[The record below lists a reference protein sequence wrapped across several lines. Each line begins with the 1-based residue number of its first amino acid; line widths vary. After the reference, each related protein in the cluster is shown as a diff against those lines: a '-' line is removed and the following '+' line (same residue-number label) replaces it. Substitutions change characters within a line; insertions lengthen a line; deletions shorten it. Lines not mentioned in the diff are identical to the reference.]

1 MPESQT
7 YGTVGAFGSK
17 VIEQDV
23 YQLVDS
29 LLWVQ
34 KVASSSLAILMGYSW
49 LPPLRAALRT
59 QRMPSPTL
67 R

>member
-1 MPESQT
+1 MVPHREVSMPESQT
-7 YGTVGAFGSK
+7 YGTVGACPQRGYPIGSK

-34 KVASSSLAILMGYSW
+34 KVASSSLAILR
-49 LPPLRAALRT
+49 LTAIN
-59 QRMPSPTL
+59 
-67 R
+67 